1 MIKWP
6 LDSCRVVGGMRPSEG
21 KAPFARGAA
30 VLDRTDAPGS
40 FLQVHRYTPDEAEGD
55 RLDLEEWEALQVSRQ
70 GTGLATAVPA
80 RAHTAVWIA
89 RSSFLER
96 ESLLNDLSASGALL
110 GSEAVAAG
118 DAKMVVVRE
127 DLGNPVRDKWAM
139 ERFDAAW
146 TYAREARWSDA
157 LRLADLAFV
166 LSRGLVAERV
176 ALLALAMERQG
187 RKTGGEGLIDM
198 AAGSRGAEFGA
209 SVRAKREELAKQS
222 AMVLSAAPSARKERR
237 RAEMHKANVRVQ
249 ERFAGGR
256 EEAACR
262 V

>member
-40 FLQVHRYTPDEAEGD
+40 FLQVHRYMPEEAEGD
-55 RLDLEEWEALQVSRQ
+55 RLDLEEWEALQVSQQ
-70 GTGLATAVPA
+70 GTRLTSPVPA
-80 RAHTAVWIA
+80 RAHAAVWIV
-89 RSSFLER
+89 RSAFTER
-96 ESLLNDLSASGALL
+96 EAFLRELSANGSLLGQATM
-110 GSEAVAAG
+110 AG
-118 DAKMVVVRE
+118 DASVAVVRE

-146 TYAREARWSDA
+146 TCARAARWPEA

-166 LSRGLVAERV
+166 LGRGLVAERV

-198 AAGSRGAEFGA
+198 AAGSRGAELGA
-209 SVRAKREELAKQS
+209 SVRAKRDELARQCTI
-222 AMVLSAAPSARKERR
+222 VPSAAPLTPKERSR
-237 RAEMHKANVRVQ
+237 EAMYKARDRALECFTGGQ
-249 ERFAGGR
+249 EKVA
-256 EEAACR
+256 
-262 V
+262 